1 MMTYKIIVT
10 TYLIFQT
17 VLNSIYNINV
27 PLIEG
32 GNQSLSSYQGKKLL
46 IVTLPLQQNPST
58 DSLLF
63 SLDTMATAHVADLK
77 VIATPSYE
85 DGFTAEQK
93 TYLNNWYRSKL
104 GSNIII
110 SDGLYTRKS
119 SGSLQHPLFSWL
131 THVAENSR
139 FDIDITEDEIKF
151 FVNTDGKIYGVL
163 RKQTKMW
170 SKVLNRVI
178 NTPVQ
183 INED

>member
-1 MMTYKIIVT
+1 MISKIFMIASIV
-10 TYLIFQT
+10 FQVT
-17 VLNSIYNINV
+17 VSSIYNFNI

-32 GNQSLSSYQGKKLL
+32 GNQPLSSYQGKKLL

-63 SLDTMATAHVADLK
+63 SLDTMAIAHVADLK
-77 VIATPSYE
+77 VIATLSYE

-104 GSNIII
+104 GNNIVI

-131 THVAENSR
+131 THVAENGR
-139 FDIDITEDEIKF
+139 FDIDVTEEETKF
-151 FVNTDGKIYGVL
+151 FVNTDGLIYGVL

-170 SKVLNRVI
+170 SNTLKRVI
-178 NTPVQ
+178 NTPIQ
-183 INED
+183 ITED